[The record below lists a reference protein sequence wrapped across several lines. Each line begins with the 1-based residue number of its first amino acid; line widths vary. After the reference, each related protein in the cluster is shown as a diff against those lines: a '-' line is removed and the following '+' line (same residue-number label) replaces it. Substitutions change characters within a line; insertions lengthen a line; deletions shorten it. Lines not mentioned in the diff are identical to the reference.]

1 MFNYHRVFKQR
12 EKKKKKIHHCNID
25 YYNFV
30 SHLLFFLSKFIHIY
44 TIYTKEFLFKYE
56 LIKMFHV
63 FFLRETLLL
72 EVPINLKSYF
82 GFVQLKVIEEI
93 Q

>member
-1 MFNYHRVFKQR
+1 MV
-12 EKKKKKIHHCNID
+12 
-25 YYNFV
+25 
-30 SHLLFFLSKFIHIY
+30 
-44 TIYTKEFLFKYE
+44 
-56 LIKMFHV
+56 HV